1 MADTKYLPYKSW
13 LYVYFL
19 LKKSKLYS
27 LIKITGEGVNEAFI
41 SIKESIWTALN
52 I

>member
-1 MADTKYLPYKSW
+1 MTIGL
-13 LYVYFL
+13 FFTQ
-19 LKKSKLYS
+19 KSKLYS
-27 LIKITGEGVNEAFI
+27 LIKIAGEGVNEAFI